1 MNKKGKF
8 LALALTLALSV
19 TSAFAVGC
27 SKPQNGTPG
36 TTSSITL
43 DKESLSLDAGRSEK
57 LSASSA
63 EVKWKTSDPGVATV
77 DENGNVTGVNEGM
90 CKITA
95 STKDGNF
102 ESECVVVVSGYRLSK
117 NVVSGINKIENNTY
131 NGEIN
136 YAVNGSDDNVFV
148 VSYDRS
154 KMTNKWTSLVLWYDA
169 TMDAT
174 SFETRFRGDERK
186 FARHAV

>member
-8 LALALTLALSV
+8 LALAMTLTLSV
-19 TSAFAVGC
+19 TSVFAVGC
-27 SKPQNGTPG
+27 RGHKKIPG
-36 TTSSITL
+36 TSSSITL
-43 DKESLSLDAGRSEK
+43 DKENLSLDAGRSEK

-63 EVKWKTSDPGVATV
+63 EVDWKTSDPGVATV
-77 DENGNVTGVNEGM
+77 DENGNVTGVNEGT

-95 STKDGNF
+95 STKDGKF

-136 YAVNGSDDNVFV
+136 YAVNGSDDNAFV

-154 KMTNKWTSLVLWYDA
+154 KMTNAWDKPCPLV
-169 TMDAT
+169 
-174 SFETRFRGDERK
+174 
-186 FARHAV
+186 